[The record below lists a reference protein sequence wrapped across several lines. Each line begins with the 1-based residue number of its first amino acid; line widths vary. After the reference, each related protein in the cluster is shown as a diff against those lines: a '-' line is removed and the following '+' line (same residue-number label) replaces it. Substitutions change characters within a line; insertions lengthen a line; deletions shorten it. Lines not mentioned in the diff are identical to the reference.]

1 MKRFGGFDFLSGFN
15 LNSINLL
22 NETVINQ
29 LRNLITRINQSTLII
44 DAAKI
49 VSLFQIYPPQV
60 SVLSFL
66 LSCSRKL
73 KKKNSI

>member
-1 MKRFGGFDFLSGFN
+1 MKRFGGFDFLSDFN

-66 LSCSRKL
+66 LSFFRK
-73 KKKNSI
+73 